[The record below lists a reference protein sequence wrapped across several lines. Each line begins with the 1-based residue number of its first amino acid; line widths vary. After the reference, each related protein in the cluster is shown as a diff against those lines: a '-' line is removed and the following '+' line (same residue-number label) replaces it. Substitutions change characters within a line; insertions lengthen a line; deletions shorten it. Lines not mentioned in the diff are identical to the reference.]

1 MVQNTITFRFRYL
14 YIFENW
20 TVRSFGSIAWSVNQF
35 SNVHY
40 MHRSQ
45 RAPRELSMR
54 KRRFV
59 WRRPNAKS
67 RSDETADS
75 VYECSREWTPR
86 ASIFAGLNAR
96 DSYALGP
103 AIAINC
109 AASAAV
115 LLPAVC
121 SRGLGQNGGEKN
133 WKSRRATRV
142 DTNSTR
148 RPAVC
153 EKLVCTTSW
162 AFLFCKQ
169 LLLRRKEWKNPRKK
183 VQKTWID
190 FWGSLRCFGKKFIK
204 IFF

>member
-1 MVQNTITFRFRYL
+1 MGQSVIMFRFRYL
-14 YIFENW
+14 YIFKNW

-45 RAPRELSMR
+45 RASRELSMR

-67 RSDETADS
+67 RSDETAALIS
-75 VYECSREWTPR
+75 VYECSREWTLR
-86 ASIFAGLNAR
+86 ASIFARLNAH
-96 DSYALGP
+96 DSYAPGP

-109 AASAAV
+109 AASCGAFAGR
-115 LLPAVC
+115 AFA
-121 SRGLGQNGGEKN
+121 RAWTKRRGGEKN

-153 EKLVCTTSW
+153 EKLVCTMSWTPLSFFFTSSSC
-162 AFLFCKQ
+162 FDK
-169 LLLRRKEWKNPRKK
+169 KNEKI
-183 VQKTWID
+183 Q
-190 FWGSLRCFGKKFIK
+190 GKKFKELELISE
-204 IFF
+204 I